1 MIGCGPAS
9 MYGASINQEGGNM
22 FGNNEENES
31 KNKIEELEEKVE
43 ALENKIANIMDVL
56 QMQDEFDVGEED
68 DIRDEGRVRSSSRR
82 TSYYNGGNKVSKE
95 EEKDILLKCL
105 KFR

>member
-1 MIGCGPAS
+1 MIGFGPAS

-56 QMQDEFDVGEED
+56 QMQDDYDVGEDTNEDVED
-68 DIRDEGRVRSSSRR
+68 DDRD
-82 TSYYNGGNKVSKE
+82 
-95 EEKDILLKCL
+95 
-105 KFR
+105 